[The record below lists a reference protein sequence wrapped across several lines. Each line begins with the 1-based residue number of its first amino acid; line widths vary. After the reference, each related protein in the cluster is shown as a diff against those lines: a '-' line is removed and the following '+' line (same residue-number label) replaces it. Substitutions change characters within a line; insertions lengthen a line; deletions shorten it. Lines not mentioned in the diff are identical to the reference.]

1 MKVFSVRDG
10 FGLTLLRE
18 AGLEIALITGRR
30 SSIVEQRAAE
40 LRIGHLRQGIGD
52 KAAALRALCTELA
65 IPLEA
70 AAFMGDDWPD
80 LPAMRI
86 AGMALAPADAD
97 PVVRACADWVARAPG
112 GRGAVREFAEGWL
125 EQRGLLAGLRERWL
139 RPEGG
144 AGAPAAPA

>member
-30 SSIVEQRAAE
+30 SSIVEQRATE
-40 LRIGHLRQGIGD
+40 LRIRHLRQGIGD
-52 KAAALRALCTELA
+52 KAAALRALCAELGM
-65 IPLEA
+65 PLEA

-97 PVVRACADWVARAPG
+97 PVVRACADWVASAAG
-112 GRGAVREFAEGWL
+112 GHGAVREFAEWWL
-125 EQRGLLAGLRERWL
+125 EQRGLLAGARERWL
-139 RPEGG
+139 SPQGG
-144 AGAPAAPA
+144 AGVSAAPA